1 MYPPKA
7 QIFGPEQSSC
17 HRQRAEEAHGHIWR
31 KIRATGFHVPGLS
44 GYVLFVI
51 LSSAPNLFLKRF
63 SSCKNQLK
71 FFPQCPLSRFLWHIC
86 DIPTPSFF
94 FFWWH
99 PTACEILVPQP
110 GIRPRDPTVKALSPN
125 HWTAREFYST
135 LCRN

>member
-17 HRQRAEEAHGHIWR
+17 HRQRAEEAHGDVWR
-31 KIRATGFHVPGLS
+31 KIRATGFCIPGLS

-51 LSSAPNLFLKRF
+51 LSSASNLFLKRF

-71 FFPQCPLSRFLWHIC
+71 FCPQCPSSGFLWHIFC

-94 FFWWH
+94 FWWY
-99 PTACEILVPQP
+99 PIPCEILGPQP
-110 GIRPRDPTVKALSPN
+110 GIRPRDPTVKVQSPN
-125 HWTAREFYST
+125 HRTAREFYST
-135 LCRN
+135 LCHN